1 VQPSADIVDVG
12 GADRR
17 AVSPEEVGMNMP
29 PGTSPD
35 EPDDDARV
43 DADEATTP
51 APSAAVA
58 PTPPPPAQ
66 SREDTDVGWGEY
78 RERDDDDRLL
88 RDRPPHWD
96 NG

>member
-1 VQPSADIVDVG
+1 
-12 GADRR
+12 
-17 AVSPEEVGMNMP
+17 MNMP
-29 PGTSPD
+29 PHTAP
-35 EPDDDARV
+35 EQPDDAASGDA
-43 DADEATTP
+43 ADEATTP
-51 APSAAVA
+51 APSAPVA
-58 PTPPPPAQ
+58 PAPLPPAQ